1 MSIQRNLNN
10 SCRFAAFST
19 GSPARIRD
27 SRRSH
32 WTHLRLMT
40 GLLAAAAVGSP
51 AMAGITYVQANYA
64 TPQSHQTTVSVPFK
78 AAQLAG
84 DLNVIVVGWN
94 DSVATVQSVTDSIG
108 NTYSLAVG
116 PTVESGYASQ
126 SIYYAKN
133 IQAAGAGA
141 NAVKVV
147 FNSPATSADIRV
159 LEYSGANQ
167 STPVDVTTSDSGN
180 NGTSYSG
187 STSTRTA
194 GDLIVGANLVQT
206 ASVGPGTGL
215 VERLLTS
222 PDGDIVEDE
231 IASAVSS
238 YSASAPLTAAGPW
251 IMQMVAFRPASGST
265 PPPAPSGHEVNLTW
279 EDSTSSNVVSYNV
292 YRANGTGTSYA
303 QIADG
308 VTGAAYTDTSV
319 TADSTYTY
327 VVTAVNNSGDE
338 SAYSN
343 SQTVTVP

>member
-1 MSIQRNLNN
+1 MSIKRNLNN
-10 SCRFAAFST
+10 SLRFAAFST
-19 GSPARIRD
+19 ASPAGMERG
-27 SRRSH
+27 RRP
-32 WTHLRLMT
+32 HLPHLGLLT
-40 GLLAAAAVGSP
+40 GLLAAAAMAAP
-51 AMAGITYVQANYA
+51 AEAAITYVQANYA
-64 TPQSHQTTVSVPFK
+64 TPQSAQTTVSVRFT
-78 AAQLAG
+78 AAQLGG

-94 DSVATVQSVTDSIG
+94 DSVATVQSVTDSTG
-108 NTYSLAVG
+108 NSYSLAVG
-116 PTVESGYASQ
+116 PTVQPGYASQ

-133 IQAAGAGA
+133 IAAAGAGA
-141 NAVKVV
+141 NTVTVA
-147 FNSPATSADIRV
+147 FNSPAAYPDIRV

-167 STPVDVTTSDSGN
+167 STPLDVTSTDSSN
-180 NGTSYSG
+180 SGTSTSG
-187 STSTRTA
+187 STTTRTA

-206 ASVGPGTGL
+206 GTAGPGTGL

-222 PDGDIVEDE
+222 PDGDLVEDE

-238 YSASAPLTAAGPW
+238 YSATAPLTSAGPW

-265 PPPAPSGHEVNLTW
+265 PPPAPTGHEVNLTW
-279 EDSTSSNVVSYNV
+279 QDSTSSNVVSYNV

-303 QIADG
+303 QIADD

-319 TADSTYTY
+319 TAGSTYTY